1 MPRQGT
7 LTLVVHA
14 KNADI
19 IASLVALKAE
29 VEAQSNV
36 PMKLT
41 IMGGA
46 EAHLLAPE
54 LAEANVGVIVSPVR
68 SFPFSWEGRRMWVV
82 FSLYP
87 HGLTFLIVLC
97 ATNSLPGPPLTK
109 DNVLTALIKNNVT
122 VGIGHQGVGE
132 VAMLTGWAAQNM
144 RWDTAWVSDNFY
156 YLDRWQRLRTKS
168 YNSCIA
174 RPPSMHLVLSTL
186 RQHWI

>member
-7 LTLVVHA
+7 LTLVVRA
-14 KNADI
+14 TNADI

-68 SFPFSWEGRRMWVV
+68 SFPLSWEGRRTWVV
-82 FSLYP
+82 SSLYP
-87 HGLTFLIVLC
+87 HGLILLIILD
-97 ATNSLPGPPLTK
+97 ATNSLPGPPLTE

-122 VGIGHQGVGE
+122 VGIGHQGFGE
-132 VAMLTGWAAQNM
+132 LAIMSGWAAHNM
-144 RWDTAWVSDNFY
+144 RWDTAWVSENFY
-156 YLDRWQRLRTKS
+156 L
-168 YNSCIA
+168 N
-174 RPPSMHLVLSTL
+174 
-186 RQHWI
+186 